1 MIRLNMKKIL
11 FLLFLFPS
19 LFANQIVIDTGHANV
34 SLVKNSY
41 DLKADG
47 SYIGIKF
54 ELDKNW
60 HTYWKNP
67 GDSGGGLEVVWE
79 LPNRFKL
86 DQISWPKPEL
96 IPYPPLMTYGYN
108 NEVIFPFKVI
118 QNELNTN
125 EEIRVSVDFLIC
137 ADVCIPEKAYINTS
151 IADIPLDNKL
161 DFFIEQVPNITLP
174 TEAYLSNNT
183 LELKFSKTD
192 KSIDQVYFY
201 SDIENVVEHAAVQK
215 LTEEEYSYSLKIQL
229 FDSSKLSEISG
240 VVVIDGKPF
249 KVKSSLVNTPEIEL
263 FDELNLLQA
272 VLFAFIGGLILNLMP
287 CVFPVISL
295 KVLSFVALGGKSLS
309 KVRLHSLSFAFGV
322 VLTFLTI
329 ALAIILLKQS
339 GSVLGWGFQLQ
350 SPVVVSILALIM
362 FLIGLVLLMDIN
374 IGSSLTRLGT
384 SPNVNPNYMNS
395 FSTGVLAVIVASP
408 CTAPFMGAAIGYAIL
423 QPAIITLPV
432 FLSLALGFAFP
443 YLLLTANPGLISSIP
458 KPGKWMETLKEFFA
472 FPMFA
477 TSLWLVWVFSIQ
489 VNSDQLITLLICFF
503 TVSIFMWVYKTFRN
517 QIIIFGSSLLT
528 ILFLFT
534 QINNFSTSQETSSRL
549 NDSIDSWYFGI
560 EEEFQGSQQAYF
572 INYTAAWCI
581 TCQANDKVAL
591 SRMKVKEFMAAND
604 IKYVVADWTNKDKSI
619 LDALNKYG
627 RSGVP
632 LYVYWKP
639 GMEKP
644 SILPAILSEKIVL
657 DALKN

>member
-1 MIRLNMKKIL
+1 MKKIL
-11 FLLFLFPS
+11 FLIFLFPS

-41 DLKADG
+41 DLKAEG

-67 GDSGGGLEVVWE
+67 GDSGGPLEIVWE
-79 LPNRFKL
+79 LPNQFKL
-86 DQISWPKPEL
+86 DKINWPKPEL

-108 NEVIFPFKVI
+108 NDVIFPFKVS
-118 QNELNTN
+118 QYELNTN
-125 EEIRVSVDFLIC
+125 EEIGVSVDFLIC
-137 ADVCIPEKAYINTS
+137 ADVCIPEKAYIKTS

-161 DFFIEQVPNITLP
+161 DFFIKQVPNVTLP
-174 TEAYLSNNT
+174 TEAYISGNT
-183 LELKFSKTD
+183 LKLKFSKTD

-201 SDIENVVEHAAVQK
+201 SDVENVVEHSAVQK
-215 LTEEEYSYSLKIQL
+215 LTEEEHNYSLKIQL

-240 VVVIDGKPF
+240 VIVIDGKPF
-249 KVKSSLVNTPEIEL
+249 EVKSTVMNTPEIEL
-263 FDELNLLQA
+263 FDELTLLQA
-272 VLFAFIGGLILNLMP
+272 VIFAFIGGLILNLMP

-295 KVLSFVALGGKSLS
+295 KVLSFVSMGGESLS
-309 KVRLHSLSFAFGV
+309 RIRLHSLSFAVGV
-322 VLTFLTI
+322 VVTFLTI
-329 ALAIILLKQS
+329 AFAIILLKQS
-339 GSVLGWGFQLQ
+339 GSILGWGFQLQ
-350 SPVVVSILALIM
+350 SPVMVSILALIM
-362 FLIGLVLLMDIN
+362 FIIGLVLLMDIN
-374 IGSSLTRLGT
+374 IGTSLTRLG
-384 SPNVNPNYMNS
+384 SKADMNPNYMNS

-443 YLLLTANPGLISSIP
+443 YLLLTAKPGLISSIP

-477 TSLWLVWVFSIQ
+477 TSLWLLWVFSIQ
-489 VNSDQLITLLICFF
+489 VDSDQLISLLICFF
-503 TVSIFMWVYKTFRN
+503 AVSIFMWIYKSFTN
-517 QIIIFGSSLLT
+517 QFIFFGSFLLT

-534 QINNFSTSQETSSRL
+534 QINNFSSSQEISSRL
-549 NDSIDSWYFGI
+549 NDSLDSWYFGI
-560 EEEFQGSQQAYF
+560 EEEYQELQQAYF

-604 IKYVVADWTNKDKSI
+604 IKYVVADWTNKDKNI
-619 LDALNKYG
+619 LDALNIYG

-644 SILPAILSEKIVL
+644 QILPAILTEKIVL
-657 DALKN
+657 DALKK

>member
-1 MIRLNMKKIL
+1 MKKIL
-11 FLLFLFPS
+11 FLIFLFPS

-41 DLKADG
+41 DLKAEG

-67 GDSGGGLEVVWE
+67 GDSGGPLEIVWE
-79 LPNRFKL
+79 LPNQFKL
-86 DQISWPKPEL
+86 DKINWPKPEL

-108 NEVIFPFKVI
+108 NEVIFPFKVS
-118 QNELNTN
+118 QYELNTN
-125 EEIRVSVDFLIC
+125 EEIGVSVDFLIC
-137 ADVCIPEKAYINTS
+137 ADVCIPEKAYIKTS

-161 DFFIEQVPNITLP
+161 DFFIEQVPNVTLP
-174 TEAYLSNNT
+174 TEAYISGNT
-183 LELKFSKTD
+183 LKLKFSKTD

-201 SDIENVVEHAAVQK
+201 SDVENVVEHSAVQK
-215 LTEEEYSYSLKIQL
+215 LTEEEHNYSLKIQL

-240 VVVIDGKPF
+240 VIVIDGKPF
-249 KVKSSLVNTPEIEL
+249 EVKSTVMNTPEIEL
-263 FDELNLLQA
+263 FDELTLLQA
-272 VLFAFIGGLILNLMP
+272 VIFAFIGGLILNLMP

-295 KVLSFVALGGKSLS
+295 KVLSFVSMGGESLS
-309 KVRLHSLSFAFGV
+309 RIRLHSLSFAVGV
-322 VLTFLTI
+322 VVTFLTI
-329 ALAIILLKQS
+329 AFAIILLKQS
-339 GSVLGWGFQLQ
+339 GSILGWGFQLQ
-350 SPVVVSILALIM
+350 SPVMVSILALIM
-362 FLIGLVLLMDIN
+362 FIIGLVLLMDIN
-374 IGSSLTRLGT
+374 IGTSLTRLG
-384 SPNVNPNYMNS
+384 SKADMNPNYMNS

-443 YLLLTANPGLISSIP
+443 YLLLTAKPGLISSIP

-477 TSLWLVWVFSIQ
+477 TSLWLLWVFSIQ
-489 VNSDQLITLLICFF
+489 VDSDQLISLLICFF
-503 TVSIFMWVYKTFRN
+503 AVSIFMWIYKSFTN
-517 QIIIFGSSLLT
+517 QFIFFGSFLLT

-534 QINNFSTSQETSSRL
+534 QINNFSSSQEISSRL
-549 NDSIDSWYFGI
+549 NDSLDSWYFGI
-560 EEEFQGSQQAYF
+560 EEEYQELQQAYF

-591 SRMKVKEFMAAND
+591 SKMKVKEFMAAND
-604 IKYVVADWTNKDKSI
+604 IKYVVADWTNKDKNI
-619 LDALNKYG
+619 LDALNVYG

-632 LYVYWKP
+632 LSPHCYHGPWQNRRGRHTTEVDT
-639 GMEKP
+639 
-644 SILPAILSEKIVL
+644 ATC
-657 DALKN
+657 A

>member
-1 MIRLNMKKIL
+1 MKKIL
-11 FLLFLFPS
+11 FLIFLFPS

-41 DLKADG
+41 DLKAEG

-67 GDSGGGLEVVWE
+67 GDSGGPLNIVWE
-79 LPNRFKL
+79 LPNQFKL
-86 DQISWPKPEL
+86 DRINWPKPEL

-108 NEVIFPFKVI
+108 NDVIFPFKVS
-118 QNELNTN
+118 QYELNTN
-125 EEIRVSVDFLIC
+125 EEIGVSVDFLIC
-137 ADVCIPEKAYINTS
+137 ADVCIPEKAYIKTS

-161 DFFIEQVPNITLP
+161 DFFIEQVPNVTLP
-174 TEAYLSNNT
+174 TEAYISGNT
-183 LELKFSKTD
+183 LKLKFSKTD

-201 SDIENVVEHAAVQK
+201 SDVENVVEHSAVQK
-215 LTEEEYSYSLKIQL
+215 LTEEEHNYSLKIQL

-240 VVVIDGKPF
+240 VIVIDGKPF
-249 KVKSSLVNTPEIEL
+249 EVKSTVMNTPEIEL
-263 FDELNLLQA
+263 FDELTLLQA
-272 VLFAFIGGLILNLMP
+272 VIFAFIGGLILNLMP

-295 KVLSFVALGGKSLS
+295 KVLSFVSMGGESLS
-309 KVRLHSLSFAFGV
+309 RIRLHSLSFAVGV
-322 VLTFLTI
+322 VVTFLTI
-329 ALAIILLKQS
+329 AFAIILLKQS
-339 GSVLGWGFQLQ
+339 GSILGWGFQLQ
-350 SPVVVSILALIM
+350 SPVMVSILALIM
-362 FLIGLVLLMDIN
+362 FIIGLVLLMDIN
-374 IGSSLTRLGT
+374 IGTSLTRLG
-384 SPNVNPNYMNS
+384 SKADMNPNYMNS

-408 CTAPFMGAAIGYAIL
+408 CTAPFMGAAIGYAII

-443 YLLLTANPGLISSIP
+443 YLLLTAKPGLISSIP

-477 TSLWLVWVFSIQ
+477 TSLWLLWVFSIQ
-489 VNSDQLITLLICFF
+489 VDSDQLISLLICFF
-503 TVSIFMWVYKTFRN
+503 AVSIFMWIYKSFTN
-517 QIIIFGSSLLT
+517 QFIFFGSFLLT

-534 QINNFSTSQETSSRL
+534 QINNFSSSQEISHRL
-549 NDSIDSWYFGI
+549 NDSLDSWYFGI
-560 EEEFQGSQQAYF
+560 EEEYQELQQAYF

-604 IKYVVADWTNKDKSI
+604 IKYVVADWTNKDKNI
-619 LDALNKYG
+619 LDALNVYG

-644 SILPAILSEKIVL
+644 QILPAILTEKIVL
-657 DALKN
+657 DALKK

>member
-1 MIRLNMKKIL
+1 MKKIL
-11 FLLFLFPS
+11 FLIFLFPS

-41 DLKADG
+41 DLKAEG

-67 GDSGGGLEVVWE
+67 GDSGGPLNIVWE
-79 LPNRFKL
+79 LPNQFKL
-86 DQISWPKPEL
+86 DKINWPKPEL

-108 NEVIFPFKVI
+108 NEVIFPFKVS
-118 QNELNTN
+118 QYELNTN
-125 EEIRVSVDFLIC
+125 EEIGVSVDFLIC
-137 ADVCIPEKAYINTS
+137 ADVCIPEKAYIKTS

-161 DFFIEQVPNITLP
+161 DFFIEQVPNVTLP
-174 TEAYLSNNT
+174 TEAYISGNT
-183 LELKFSKTD
+183 LKLKFSKTD

-201 SDIENVVEHAAVQK
+201 SDVENVVEHSAVQK
-215 LTEEEYSYSLKIQL
+215 LTEEEHNYSLKIQL

-240 VVVIDGKPF
+240 VIVIDGKPF
-249 KVKSSLVNTPEIEL
+249 EVKSTVMNTPEIEL
-263 FDELNLLQA
+263 FDELTLLQA
-272 VLFAFIGGLILNLMP
+272 VIFAFIGGLILNLMP

-295 KVLSFVALGGKSLS
+295 KVLSFVSMGGESLS
-309 KVRLHSLSFAFGV
+309 RIRLHSLSFAVGV
-322 VLTFLTI
+322 VVTFLTI
-329 ALAIILLKQS
+329 AFAIILLKQS

-350 SPVVVSILALIM
+350 SPVMVSILALIM
-362 FLIGLVLLMDIN
+362 FIIGLVLLMDIN
-374 IGSSLTRLGT
+374 IGTSLTRLG
-384 SPNVNPNYMNS
+384 SKADMNPNYMNS

-443 YLLLTANPGLISSIP
+443 YLLLTAKPGLISSIP

-477 TSLWLVWVFSIQ
+477 TSLWLLWVFSIQ
-489 VNSDQLITLLICFF
+489 VDSDQLISLLICFF
-503 TVSIFMWVYKTFRN
+503 AVSIFMWIYKSFTN
-517 QIIIFGSSLLT
+517 QFIFFGSFLLT

-534 QINNFSTSQETSSRL
+534 QINNFSSSQEISSRL
-549 NDSIDSWYFGI
+549 NDSLDSWYFGI
-560 EEEFQGSQQAYF
+560 EEEYQELQQAYF

-591 SRMKVKEFMAAND
+591 SKMKVKEFMAAND
-604 IKYVVADWTNKDKSI
+604 IKYVVADWTNKDKNI
-619 LDALNKYG
+619 LDALNLYG

-632 LYVYWKP
+632 LYIYWKP

-644 SILPAILSEKIVL
+644 QILPAILTEKIVL
-657 DALKN
+657 DALKK

>member
-1 MIRLNMKKIL
+1 MKKIL
-11 FLLFLFPS
+11 FLIFLFPS

-41 DLKADG
+41 DLKAEG

-67 GDSGGGLEVVWE
+67 GDSGGPLEIVWE
-79 LPNRFKL
+79 LPNQFKL
-86 DQISWPKPEL
+86 DKINWPKPEL

-108 NEVIFPFKVI
+108 NEVIFPFKVS
-118 QNELNTN
+118 QYELNTN
-125 EEIRVSVDFLIC
+125 EEIGVSVDFLIC
-137 ADVCIPEKAYINTS
+137 ADVCIPEKAYIKTS

-161 DFFIEQVPNITLP
+161 DFFIEQVPNVTLP
-174 TEAYLSNNT
+174 TEAYISGNT
-183 LELKFSKTD
+183 LKLKFSKTD

-201 SDIENVVEHAAVQK
+201 SDVENVVEHSAVQK
-215 LTEEEYSYSLKIQL
+215 LTEEEHNYSLKIQL

-240 VVVIDGKPF
+240 VIVIDGKPF
-249 KVKSSLVNTPEIEL
+249 EVKSTVMNTPEIEL
-263 FDELNLLQA
+263 FDELTLLQA
-272 VLFAFIGGLILNLMP
+272 VIFAFIGGLILNLMP

-295 KVLSFVALGGKSLS
+295 KVLSFVSMGGESLS
-309 KVRLHSLSFAFGV
+309 RIRLHSLSFAVGV
-322 VLTFLTI
+322 VVTFLTI
-329 ALAIILLKQS
+329 AFAIILLKQS
-339 GSVLGWGFQLQ
+339 GSILGWGFQLQ
-350 SPVVVSILALIM
+350 SPVMVSILALIM
-362 FLIGLVLLMDIN
+362 FIIGLVLLMDIN
-374 IGSSLTRLGT
+374 IGASLTRLG
-384 SPNVNPNYMNS
+384 SKADMNPNYMNS

-443 YLLLTANPGLISSIP
+443 YLLLTAKPGLISSIP

-477 TSLWLVWVFSIQ
+477 TSLWLLWVFSIQ
-489 VNSDQLITLLICFF
+489 VDSDQLISLLICFF
-503 TVSIFMWVYKTFRN
+503 AVSIFMWICKSFTN
-517 QIIIFGSSLLT
+517 QFIFFGSFLLT

-534 QINNFSTSQETSSRL
+534 QINNFSSSQETSSRL
-549 NDSIDSWYFGI
+549 NDSLDSWYFGI
-560 EEEFQGSQQAYF
+560 EEEYQGLQQAYF

-604 IKYVVADWTNKDKSI
+604 IKYVVADWTNKDKNI
-619 LDALNKYG
+619 LDALNIYG

-644 SILPAILSEKIVL
+644 QILPAILTEKIVL
-657 DALKN
+657 DALKK

>member
-1 MIRLNMKKIL
+1 MKKIL

-41 DLKADG
+41 DLKAEG

-639 GMEKP
+639 GMKKP

>member
-1 MIRLNMKKIL
+1 MKKIL
-11 FLLFLFPS
+11 FLIFLFPS

-41 DLKADG
+41 DLKAEG

-67 GDSGGGLEVVWE
+67 GDSGGPLEIVWE
-79 LPNRFKL
+79 LPNQFKL
-86 DQISWPKPEL
+86 DKINWPKPEL

-108 NEVIFPFKVI
+108 NEVIFPFKVS
-118 QNELNTN
+118 QYELNTN
-125 EEIRVSVDFLIC
+125 EEIGVSVDFLIC
-137 ADVCIPEKAYINTS
+137 ADVCIPEKAYIKTS

-161 DFFIEQVPNITLP
+161 DFFIEQVPNVTLP
-174 TEAYLSNNT
+174 TEAYISGNT
-183 LELKFSKTD
+183 LKLKFSKTD

-201 SDIENVVEHAAVQK
+201 SDVENVVEHSAVQK
-215 LTEEEYSYSLKIQL
+215 LTEEEHNYSLKIQL

-240 VVVIDGKPF
+240 VIVIDGKPF
-249 KVKSSLVNTPEIEL
+249 EVKSTVMNTPEIEL
-263 FDELNLLQA
+263 FDELTLLQA
-272 VLFAFIGGLILNLMP
+272 VIFAFIGGLILNLMP

-295 KVLSFVALGGKSLS
+295 KVLSFVSMGGESLS
-309 KVRLHSLSFAFGV
+309 RIRLHSLSFAVGV
-322 VLTFLTI
+322 VVTFLTI
-329 ALAIILLKQS
+329 AFAIILLKQS
-339 GSVLGWGFQLQ
+339 GSILGWGFQLQ
-350 SPVVVSILALIM
+350 SPVMVSILALIM
-362 FLIGLVLLMDIN
+362 FIIGLVLLMDIN
-374 IGSSLTRLGT
+374 IGTSLTRLG
-384 SPNVNPNYMNS
+384 SKADMNPNYMNS

-443 YLLLTANPGLISSIP
+443 YLLLTAKPGLISSIP

-477 TSLWLVWVFSIQ
+477 TSLWLLWVFSIQ
-489 VNSDQLITLLICFF
+489 VDSDQLISLLICFF
-503 TVSIFMWVYKTFRN
+503 AVSIFMWIYKSFTN
-517 QIIIFGSSLLT
+517 QFIFFGSFLLT

-534 QINNFSTSQETSSRL
+534 QINNFSSSQEISSRL
-549 NDSIDSWYFGI
+549 NDSLDSWYFGI
-560 EEEFQGSQQAYF
+560 EEEYQELQQAYF

-591 SRMKVKEFMAAND
+591 SKMKVKEFMAAND
-604 IKYVVADWTNKDKSI
+604 IKYVVADWTNKDKNI
-619 LDALNKYG
+619 LDALNVYG

-632 LYVYWKP
+632 LYIYWKP

-644 SILPAILSEKIVL
+644 QILPAILTEKIVL
-657 DALKN
+657 DALKK

>member
-1 MIRLNMKKIL
+1 MKKIL
-11 FLLFLFPS
+11 FLIFLFPS

-41 DLKADG
+41 DLKAEG

-67 GDSGGGLEVVWE
+67 GDSGGPLEIVWE
-79 LPNRFKL
+79 LPNQFKL
-86 DQISWPKPEL
+86 DKINWPKPEL

-108 NEVIFPFKVI
+108 NEVIFPFKVS
-118 QNELNTN
+118 QYELNTN
-125 EEIRVSVDFLIC
+125 EEIGVSVDFLIC
-137 ADVCIPEKAYINTS
+137 ADVCIPEKAYIKTS

-161 DFFIEQVPNITLP
+161 DFFIEQVPNVTLP
-174 TEAYLSNNT
+174 TEAYISGNT
-183 LELKFSKTD
+183 LKLKFSKTD

-201 SDIENVVEHAAVQK
+201 SDVENVVEHSAVQK
-215 LTEEEYSYSLKIQL
+215 LTEEEHNYSLEIQL
-229 FDSSKLSEISG
+229 FDSSKLSGISG
-240 VVVIDGKPF
+240 VIVIDGKPF
-249 KVKSSLVNTPEIEL
+249 EVKSTVMNTPEIGL
-263 FDELNLLQA
+263 FDELTLLQA
-272 VLFAFIGGLILNLMP
+272 VIFAFIGGLILNLMP

-295 KVLSFVALGGKSLS
+295 KVLSFVSMGGESLS
-309 KVRLHSLSFAFGV
+309 RIRLHSLSFAVGV
-322 VLTFLTI
+322 VVTFLTI
-329 ALAIILLKQS
+329 AFAIILLKQS
-339 GSVLGWGFQLQ
+339 GSILGWGFQLQ
-350 SPVVVSILALIM
+350 SPVMVSILALIM
-362 FLIGLVLLMDIN
+362 FIIGLVLLMDIN
-374 IGSSLTRLGT
+374 IGTSLTRLG
-384 SPNVNPNYMNS
+384 SKADMNPNYMNS

-443 YLLLTANPGLISSIP
+443 YLLLTAKPGLISSIP

-477 TSLWLVWVFSIQ
+477 TSLWLLWVFSIQ
-489 VNSDQLITLLICFF
+489 VDSDQLISLLICFF
-503 TVSIFMWVYKTFRN
+503 AVSIFMWIYKSFTN
-517 QIIIFGSSLLT
+517 QFIFFGSFLLT

-534 QINNFSTSQETSSRL
+534 QINNFSSSQEISSRL
-549 NDSIDSWYFGI
+549 NDSLDSWYFGI
-560 EEEFQGSQQAYF
+560 EEEYQELQQAYF

-604 IKYVVADWTNKDKSI
+604 IKYVVADWTNKDKNI
-619 LDALNKYG
+619 LDALNVYG

-644 SILPAILSEKIVL
+644 QILPAILTEKIVL
-657 DALKN
+657 DALKK

>member
-1 MIRLNMKKIL
+1 MKKIL
-11 FLLFLFPS
+11 FLIFLFPS

-41 DLKADG
+41 DLKAEG

-67 GDSGGGLEVVWE
+67 GDSGGPLEIVWE
-79 LPNRFKL
+79 LPNQFKL
-86 DQISWPKPEL
+86 DKINWPKPEL

-108 NEVIFPFKVI
+108 NDVIFPFKVS
-118 QNELNTN
+118 QYELNTN
-125 EEIRVSVDFLIC
+125 EEIGVSVDFLIC
-137 ADVCIPEKAYINTS
+137 ADVCIPEKAYIKTS

-161 DFFIEQVPNITLP
+161 DFFIEQVPNVTLP
-174 TEAYLSNNT
+174 TEAYISGNT
-183 LELKFSKTD
+183 LKLKFSKTD

-201 SDIENVVEHAAVQK
+201 SDVENVVEHSAVQK
-215 LTEEEYSYSLKIQL
+215 LTEEEHNYSLKIQL

-240 VVVIDGKPF
+240 VIVIDGKPF
-249 KVKSSLVNTPEIEL
+249 EVKSTVMNTPEIEL
-263 FDELNLLQA
+263 FDELTLLQA
-272 VLFAFIGGLILNLMP
+272 VIFAFIGGLILNLMP

-295 KVLSFVALGGKSLS
+295 KVLSFVSMGGESLS
-309 KVRLHSLSFAFGV
+309 RIRLHSLSFAVGV
-322 VLTFLTI
+322 VVTFLTI
-329 ALAIILLKQS
+329 AFAIILLKQS

-350 SPVVVSILALIM
+350 SPVMVSILALIM
-362 FLIGLVLLMDIN
+362 FIIGLVLLMDIN
-374 IGSSLTRLGT
+374 IGTSLTRLG
-384 SPNVNPNYMNS
+384 SKADMNPNYMNS

-443 YLLLTANPGLISSIP
+443 YLLLTAKPGLISSIP

-477 TSLWLVWVFSIQ
+477 TSLWLLWVFSIQ
-489 VNSDQLITLLICFF
+489 VDSDQLISLLICFF
-503 TVSIFMWVYKTFRN
+503 AVSIFMWIYKSFTN
-517 QIIIFGSSLLT
+517 QFIFFGSFLLT

-534 QINNFSTSQETSSRL
+534 QINNFSSSQEISSRL
-549 NDSIDSWYFGI
+549 NDSLDSWYFGI
-560 EEEFQGSQQAYF
+560 EEEYQELQQAYF

-591 SRMKVKEFMAAND
+591 SKMKVKEFMAAND
-604 IKYVVADWTNKDKSI
+604 IKYVVADWTNKDKNI
-619 LDALNKYG
+619 LDALNVYG

-644 SILPAILSEKIVL
+644 QILPAILTEKIVL
-657 DALKN
+657 DALKK

>member
-1 MIRLNMKKIL
+1 MKKIL

>member
-1 MIRLNMKKIL
+1 MKKIL
-11 FLLFLFPS
+11 FLIFLFPS

-41 DLKADG
+41 DLKAEG

-67 GDSGGGLEVVWE
+67 GDSGGPLEIVWE
-79 LPNRFKL
+79 LPNQFKL
-86 DQISWPKPEL
+86 DKINWPKPEL

-108 NEVIFPFKVI
+108 NEVIFPFKVS
-118 QNELNTN
+118 QYELNTN
-125 EEIRVSVDFLIC
+125 EEIGVSVDFLIC
-137 ADVCIPEKAYINTS
+137 ADVCIPEKAYIKTS

-161 DFFIEQVPNITLP
+161 DFFIEQVPNVTLP
-174 TEAYLSNNT
+174 TEAYISGNT
-183 LELKFSKTD
+183 LKLKFSKTD

-201 SDIENVVEHAAVQK
+201 SDVENVVEHSAVQK
-215 LTEEEYSYSLKIQL
+215 LTEEEHNYSLKIQL

-240 VVVIDGKPF
+240 VIVIDGKPF
-249 KVKSSLVNTPEIEL
+249 EVKSTVMNTPEIEL
-263 FDELNLLQA
+263 FDELTLLQA
-272 VLFAFIGGLILNLMP
+272 VIFAFIGGLILNLMP

-295 KVLSFVALGGKSLS
+295 KVLSFVSMGGESLS
-309 KVRLHSLSFAFGV
+309 RIRLHSLSFAVGV
-322 VLTFLTI
+322 VVTFLTI
-329 ALAIILLKQS
+329 AFAIILLKQS
-339 GSVLGWGFQLQ
+339 GSILGWGFQLQ
-350 SPVVVSILALIM
+350 SPVMVSILALIM
-362 FLIGLVLLMDIN
+362 FIIGLVLLMDIN
-374 IGSSLTRLGT
+374 IGTSLTRLG
-384 SPNVNPNYMNS
+384 SKADMNPNYMNS

-443 YLLLTANPGLISSIP
+443 YLLLTAKPGLISSIP

-477 TSLWLVWVFSIQ
+477 TSLWLLWVFSIQ
-489 VNSDQLITLLICFF
+489 VDSDQLISLLICFF
-503 TVSIFMWVYKTFRN
+503 AVSIFMWIYKSFTN
-517 QIIIFGSSLLT
+517 QFIFFGSFLLT

-534 QINNFSTSQETSSRL
+534 QINNFSSSQEISSRL
-549 NDSIDSWYFGI
+549 NDSLDSWYFGI
-560 EEEFQGSQQAYF
+560 EEEYQELQQAYF

-591 SRMKVKEFMAAND
+591 SKMKVKEFMAAND
-604 IKYVVADWTNKDKSI
+604 IKYVVADWTNKDKNI
-619 LDALNKYG
+619 LDALNVYG

-632 LYVYWKP
+632 LYIYWKP

-644 SILPAILSEKIVL
+644 QILPAILTEKIVL
-657 DALKN
+657 DTLKK

>member
-1 MIRLNMKKIL
+1 MKKIL
-11 FLLFLFPS
+11 FLIFLFPS

-41 DLKADG
+41 DLKAEG

-67 GDSGGGLEVVWE
+67 GDSGGPLEIVWE
-79 LPNRFKL
+79 LPNQFKL
-86 DQISWPKPEL
+86 DKINWPKPEL

-108 NEVIFPFKVI
+108 NEVIFPFKVS
-118 QNELNTN
+118 QYELNTN
-125 EEIRVSVDFLIC
+125 EEIGVSVDFLIC
-137 ADVCIPEKAYINTS
+137 ADVCIPEKAYIKTS
-151 IADIPLDNKL
+151 ISDIPLDNKL
-161 DFFIEQVPNITLP
+161 DFFIEQVPNVTLP
-174 TEAYLSNNT
+174 TEAYISGNT
-183 LELKFSKTD
+183 LKLKFSKTD

-201 SDIENVVEHAAVQK
+201 SDVENVVEHSAVQK
-215 LTEEEYSYSLKIQL
+215 LTEEEHNYSLKIQL
-229 FDSSKLSEISG
+229 FDNSKLSEISG
-240 VVVIDGKPF
+240 IIVIDGKPF
-249 KVKSSLVNTPEIEL
+249 EVKSTVVNAPEIEL
-263 FDELNLLQA
+263 FDELTLLQA
-272 VLFAFIGGLILNLMP
+272 VIFAFIGGLILNLMP

-295 KVLSFVALGGKSLS
+295 KVLSFVSMGGESLS
-309 KVRLHSLSFAFGV
+309 RIRLHSLSFAVGV
-322 VLTFLTI
+322 VVTFLTI

-339 GSVLGWGFQLQ
+339 GSILGWGFQLQ
-350 SPVVVSILALIM
+350 SPVMVSILALIM
-362 FLIGLVLLMDIN
+362 FIIGLVLLMDIN
-374 IGSSLTRLGT
+374 IGTSLTRLG
-384 SPNVNPNYMNS
+384 SKADMNPNYMNS

-443 YLLLTANPGLISSIP
+443 YLLLTAKPGLISSIP

-477 TSLWLVWVFSIQ
+477 TSLWLLWVFSIQ
-489 VNSDQLITLLICFF
+489 VDSDQLISLLICFF
-503 TVSIFMWVYKTFRN
+503 AVSIFMWIYKSFTN
-517 QIIIFGSSLLT
+517 QFIFFGSFLLT

-534 QINNFSTSQETSSRL
+534 QINNFSSSQETSSRL
-549 NDSIDSWYFGI
+549 NDSLESWYFGI
-560 EEEFQGSQQAYF
+560 EEEYQGLQQAYF

-604 IKYVVADWTNKDKSI
+604 IKYVVADWTNKDKNI
-619 LDALNKYG
+619 LDALNIYG

-644 SILPAILSEKIVL
+644 QILPAILTEKIVL
-657 DALKN
+657 DALKK

>member
-1 MIRLNMKKIL
+1 MKKIL

-67 GDSGGGLEVVWE
+67 GDSGGALEIVWE

-174 TEAYLSNNT
+174 TEAYLSSNT

>member
-1 MIRLNMKKIL
+1 MKKIL
-11 FLLFLFPS
+11 FLIFLFPS

-41 DLKADG
+41 DLKAEG

-67 GDSGGGLEVVWE
+67 GDSGGPLEIVWE
-79 LPNRFKL
+79 LPNQFKL
-86 DQISWPKPEL
+86 DKINWPKPEL

-108 NEVIFPFKVI
+108 NEVIFPFKVS
-118 QNELNTN
+118 QYELNTN
-125 EEIRVSVDFLIC
+125 EEIGVSVDFLIC
-137 ADVCIPEKAYINTS
+137 ADVCIPEKAYIKTS

-161 DFFIEQVPNITLP
+161 DFFIEQVPNVTLP
-174 TEAYLSNNT
+174 TEAYISGNT
-183 LELKFSKTD
+183 LKLKFSKTD

-201 SDIENVVEHAAVQK
+201 SDVENVVEHSAVQK
-215 LTEEEYSYSLKIQL
+215 LTEEEHNYSLKIQL

-240 VVVIDGKPF
+240 VIVIDGKPF
-249 KVKSSLVNTPEIEL
+249 EVKSTVMNTPEIEL
-263 FDELNLLQA
+263 FDELTLLQA
-272 VLFAFIGGLILNLMP
+272 VIFAFIGGLILNLMP

-295 KVLSFVALGGKSLS
+295 KVLSFVSMGGESLS
-309 KVRLHSLSFAFGV
+309 RIRLHSLSFAVGV
-322 VLTFLTI
+322 VVTFLTI
-329 ALAIILLKQS
+329 AFAIILLKQS
-339 GSVLGWGFQLQ
+339 GSILGWGFQLQ
-350 SPVVVSILALIM
+350 SPVMVSILALIM
-362 FLIGLVLLMDIN
+362 FIIGLVLLMDIN
-374 IGSSLTRLGT
+374 IGASLTRLG
-384 SPNVNPNYMNS
+384 SKADMNPNYMNS

-443 YLLLTANPGLISSIP
+443 YLLLTAKPGLISSIP

-477 TSLWLVWVFSIQ
+477 TSLWLLWVFSIQ
-489 VNSDQLITLLICFF
+489 VDSDQLISLLICFF
-503 TVSIFMWVYKTFRN
+503 AVSIFMWIYKSFTN
-517 QIIIFGSSLLT
+517 QFIFFGSLLLT

-534 QINNFSTSQETSSRL
+534 QINNFSSSQETSSRL
-549 NDSIDSWYFGI
+549 NDSLDSWYFGI
-560 EEEFQGSQQAYF
+560 EEEYQGLQQAYF

-604 IKYVVADWTNKDKSI
+604 IKYVVADWTNKDKNI
-619 LDALNKYG
+619 LDALNIYG

-644 SILPAILSEKIVL
+644 QILPAILTEKIVL
-657 DALKN
+657 DALKK

>member
-1 MIRLNMKKIL
+1 MKKIL
-11 FLLFLFPS
+11 FLIFLFPS

-41 DLKADG
+41 DLKAEG

-67 GDSGGGLEVVWE
+67 GDSGGPLEIVWE
-79 LPNRFKL
+79 LPNQFKL
-86 DQISWPKPEL
+86 DKINWPKPEL

-108 NEVIFPFKVI
+108 NEVIFPFKVS
-118 QNELNTN
+118 QYELNTN
-125 EEIRVSVDFLIC
+125 EEIGVSVDFLIC
-137 ADVCIPEKAYINTS
+137 ADVCIPEKAYIKTS

-161 DFFIEQVPNITLP
+161 DFFIEQVPNVTLP
-174 TEAYLSNNT
+174 TEAYISGNT
-183 LELKFSKTD
+183 LKLKFSKTD

-201 SDIENVVEHAAVQK
+201 SDVENVVEHSAVQK
-215 LTEEEYSYSLKIQL
+215 LTEEEHNYSLKIQL

-240 VVVIDGKPF
+240 VIVIDGKPF
-249 KVKSSLVNTPEIEL
+249 EVKSTVMNTPEIEL
-263 FDELNLLQA
+263 FDELTLLQA
-272 VLFAFIGGLILNLMP
+272 VIFAFIGGLILNLMP

-295 KVLSFVALGGKSLS
+295 KVLSFVSMGGESLS
-309 KVRLHSLSFAFGV
+309 RIRLHSLSFAVGV
-322 VLTFLTI
+322 VVTFLTI
-329 ALAIILLKQS
+329 AFAIILLKQS
-339 GSVLGWGFQLQ
+339 GSILGWGFQLQ
-350 SPVVVSILALIM
+350 SPVMVSILALIM
-362 FLIGLVLLMDIN
+362 FIIGLVLLMDIN
-374 IGSSLTRLGT
+374 IGTSLTRLG
-384 SPNVNPNYMNS
+384 SKADMNPNYMNS

-443 YLLLTANPGLISSIP
+443 YLLLTAKPGLISSIP

-477 TSLWLVWVFSIQ
+477 TSLWLLWVFSIQ
-489 VNSDQLITLLICFF
+489 VDSDQLISLLICFF
-503 TVSIFMWVYKTFRN
+503 AVSIFMWIYKSFTN
-517 QIIIFGSSLLT
+517 QFIFFGSFLLT

-534 QINNFSTSQETSSRL
+534 QINNFSSSQEISSRL
-549 NDSIDSWYFGI
+549 NDSLDSWYFGI
-560 EEEFQGSQQAYF
+560 EEEYQELQQAYF

-604 IKYVVADWTNKDKSI
+604 IKYVVADWTNKDKNI
-619 LDALNKYG
+619 LDALNVYG

-644 SILPAILSEKIVL
+644 QILPAILTEKIVL
-657 DALKN
+657 DALKK

>member
-1 MIRLNMKKIL
+1 MKKIL
-11 FLLFLFPS
+11 FLIFLFPS

-41 DLKADG
+41 DLKAEG

-67 GDSGGGLEVVWE
+67 GDSGGPLEIVWE
-79 LPNRFKL
+79 LPNQFKL
-86 DQISWPKPEL
+86 DRINWPKPEL

-108 NEVIFPFKVI
+108 NDVIFPFKVS
-118 QNELNTN
+118 QYELNTN
-125 EEIRVSVDFLIC
+125 EEIGVSVDFLIC
-137 ADVCIPEKAYINTS
+137 ADVCIPEKAYIKTS

-161 DFFIEQVPNITLP
+161 DFFIEQVPNVTLP
-174 TEAYLSNNT
+174 TEAYISGNT
-183 LELKFSKTD
+183 LKLKFSKTD

-201 SDIENVVEHAAVQK
+201 SDVENVVEHSAVQK
-215 LTEEEYSYSLKIQL
+215 LTEEEHNYSLKIQL

-240 VVVIDGKPF
+240 VIVIDGKPF
-249 KVKSSLVNTPEIEL
+249 EVKSTVMNTPEIEL
-263 FDELNLLQA
+263 FDELTLLQA
-272 VLFAFIGGLILNLMP
+272 VIFAFIGGLILNLMP

-295 KVLSFVALGGKSLS
+295 KVLSFVSMGGESLS
-309 KVRLHSLSFAFGV
+309 RIRLHSLSFAVGV
-322 VLTFLTI
+322 VVTFLTI
-329 ALAIILLKQS
+329 AFAIILLKQS
-339 GSVLGWGFQLQ
+339 GSILGWGFQLQ
-350 SPVVVSILALIM
+350 SPVMVSILALIM
-362 FLIGLVLLMDIN
+362 FIIGLVLLMDIN
-374 IGSSLTRLGT
+374 IGTSLTRLG
-384 SPNVNPNYMNS
+384 SKADMNPNYMNS

-443 YLLLTANPGLISSIP
+443 YLLLTAKPGLISSIP

-477 TSLWLVWVFSIQ
+477 TSLWLLWVFSIQ
-489 VNSDQLITLLICFF
+489 VDSDQLISLLICFF
-503 TVSIFMWVYKTFRN
+503 AVSIFMWIYKSFTN
-517 QIIIFGSSLLT
+517 QFIFFGSFLLT

-534 QINNFSTSQETSSRL
+534 QINNFSSSQEISHRL
-549 NDSIDSWYFGI
+549 NDSLDSWYFGI
-560 EEEFQGSQQAYF
+560 EEEYQELQQAYF

-604 IKYVVADWTNKDKSI
+604 IKYVVADWTNKDKNI
-619 LDALNKYG
+619 LDALNVYG

-644 SILPAILSEKIVL
+644 QILPAILTEKIVL
-657 DALKN
+657 DALKK

>member
-1 MIRLNMKKIL
+1 MKKIL
-11 FLLFLFPS
+11 FLIFLFPS

-41 DLKADG
+41 DLKAEG

-67 GDSGGGLEVVWE
+67 GDSGGPLEIVWE
-79 LPNRFKL
+79 LPNQFKL
-86 DQISWPKPEL
+86 DKINWPKPEL

-108 NEVIFPFKVI
+108 NEVIFPFKVS
-118 QNELNTN
+118 QYELNTN
-125 EEIRVSVDFLIC
+125 EEIGVSVDFLIC
-137 ADVCIPEKAYINTS
+137 ADVCIPEKAYIKTS

-161 DFFIEQVPNITLP
+161 DFFIEQVPNVTLP
-174 TEAYLSNNT
+174 TEAYISGNT
-183 LELKFSKTD
+183 LKLKFSKTD

-201 SDIENVVEHAAVQK
+201 SDVENVVEHSAVQK
-215 LTEEEYSYSLKIQL
+215 LTEEEHNYSLKIQL
-229 FDSSKLSEISG
+229 FDNSKLSEISG
-240 VVVIDGKPF
+240 IIVIDGKPF
-249 KVKSSLVNTPEIEL
+249 EVKSTVVNAPEIEL
-263 FDELNLLQA
+263 FDELTLLQA
-272 VLFAFIGGLILNLMP
+272 VIFAFIGGLILNLMP

-295 KVLSFVALGGKSLS
+295 KVLSFVSMGGESLS
-309 KVRLHSLSFAFGV
+309 RIRLHSLSFAVGV
-322 VLTFLTI
+322 VVTFLTI

-339 GSVLGWGFQLQ
+339 GSILGWGFQLQ
-350 SPVVVSILALIM
+350 SPVMVSILALIM
-362 FLIGLVLLMDIN
+362 FIIGLVLLMDIN
-374 IGSSLTRLGT
+374 IGASLTRLG
-384 SPNVNPNYMNS
+384 SKADMNPNYMNS

-423 QPAIITLPV
+423 QPAIVTLPV

-443 YLLLTANPGLISSIP
+443 YLLLTAKPGLISSIP

-477 TSLWLVWVFSIQ
+477 TSLWLLWVFSIQ
-489 VNSDQLITLLICFF
+489 VDSDQLISLLICFF
-503 TVSIFMWVYKTFRN
+503 AVSIFMWIYKSFTN
-517 QIIIFGSSLLT
+517 QFIFFGSFLLT
-528 ILFLFT
+528 ILFLFS
-534 QINNFSTSQETSSRL
+534 QINNFSSSQETSSRL
-549 NDSIDSWYFGI
+549 NDSLDSWYFGI
-560 EEEFQGSQQAYF
+560 EEEYQGLQQAYF

-604 IKYVVADWTNKDKSI
+604 IKYVVADWTNKDKNI
-619 LDALNKYG
+619 LDALNIYG

-632 LYVYWKP
+632 LYVFWKP

-644 SILPAILSEKIVL
+644 QILPAILTEKIVL
-657 DALKN
+657 DALKK

>member
-1 MIRLNMKKIL
+1 MKKIL
-11 FLLFLFPS
+11 FLIFLFPS

-41 DLKADG
+41 DLKAEG

-67 GDSGGGLEVVWE
+67 GDSGGPLEIVWE
-79 LPNRFKL
+79 LPNQFKL
-86 DQISWPKPEL
+86 DKINWPKPEL

-108 NEVIFPFKVI
+108 NEVIFPFKVS
-118 QNELNTN
+118 QYELNTN
-125 EEIRVSVDFLIC
+125 EEIGVSVDFLIC
-137 ADVCIPEKAYINTS
+137 ADVCIPEKAYIKTS

-161 DFFIEQVPNITLP
+161 DFFIEQVPNVTLP
-174 TEAYLSNNT
+174 TEAYISGNT
-183 LELKFSKTD
+183 LKLKFSKTD

-201 SDIENVVEHAAVQK
+201 SDVENVVEHSAVQK
-215 LTEEEYSYSLKIQL
+215 LTEEEHNYSLKIQL

-240 VVVIDGKPF
+240 VIVIDGKPF
-249 KVKSSLVNTPEIEL
+249 EVKSTVMNTPEIEL
-263 FDELNLLQA
+263 FDELTLLQA
-272 VLFAFIGGLILNLMP
+272 VIFAFIGGLILNLMP

-295 KVLSFVALGGKSLS
+295 KVLSFVSMGGESLS
-309 KVRLHSLSFAFGV
+309 RIRLHSLSFAIGV
-322 VLTFLTI
+322 VVTFLTI
-329 ALAIILLKQS
+329 AFAIILLKQS
-339 GSVLGWGFQLQ
+339 GSILGWGFQLQ
-350 SPVVVSILALIM
+350 SPVMVSILALIM
-362 FLIGLVLLMDIN
+362 FIIGLVLLMDIN
-374 IGSSLTRLGT
+374 IGASLTRLG
-384 SPNVNPNYMNS
+384 SKADMNPNYMNS

-443 YLLLTANPGLISSIP
+443 YLLLTAKPGLISSIP

-477 TSLWLVWVFSIQ
+477 TSLWLLWVFSIQ
-489 VNSDQLITLLICFF
+489 VDSDQLISLLICFF
-503 TVSIFMWVYKTFRN
+503 AVSIFMWIYKSFTN
-517 QIIIFGSSLLT
+517 QFIFFGSLLLT

-534 QINNFSTSQETSSRL
+534 QINNFSSSQETSSRL
-549 NDSIDSWYFGI
+549 NDSLDSWYFGI
-560 EEEFQGSQQAYF
+560 EEEYQGLQQAYF

-604 IKYVVADWTNKDKSI
+604 IKYVVADWTNKDKNI
-619 LDALNKYG
+619 LDALNIYG

-644 SILPAILSEKIVL
+644 QILPAILTEKIVL
-657 DALKN
+657 DALKK

>member
-1 MIRLNMKKIL
+1 MKKIL

-67 GDSGGGLEVVWE
+67 GDSGGALEIVWE

-174 TEAYLSNNT
+174 TEAYLSSNT

-192 KSIDQVYFY
+192 KSIDQAYFY

-639 GMEKP
+639 GMKKP

>member
-1 MIRLNMKKIL
+1 MKKIL
-11 FLLFLFPS
+11 FLIFLFPS

-41 DLKADG
+41 DLKAEG

-67 GDSGGGLEVVWE
+67 GDSGGPLEIVWE
-79 LPNRFKL
+79 LPNQFKL
-86 DQISWPKPEL
+86 DKINWPKPEL

-108 NEVIFPFKVI
+108 NDVIFPFKVS
-118 QNELNTN
+118 QYELNTN
-125 EEIRVSVDFLIC
+125 EEIGVSVDFLIC
-137 ADVCIPEKAYINTS
+137 ADVCIPEKAYIKTS

-161 DFFIEQVPNITLP
+161 DFFIEQVPNVTLP
-174 TEAYLSNNT
+174 TEAYISGNT
-183 LELKFSKTD
+183 LKLKFSKTD

-201 SDIENVVEHAAVQK
+201 SDVENVVEHSAVQK
-215 LTEEEYSYSLKIQL
+215 LTEEEHNYSLKIQL

-240 VVVIDGKPF
+240 VIVIDGKPF
-249 KVKSSLVNTPEIEL
+249 EVKSTVMNTPEIEL
-263 FDELNLLQA
+263 FDELTLLQA
-272 VLFAFIGGLILNLMP
+272 VIFAFIGGLILNLMP

-295 KVLSFVALGGKSLS
+295 KVLSFVSMGGESLS
-309 KVRLHSLSFAFGV
+309 RIRLHSLSFAVGV
-322 VLTFLTI
+322 VVTFLTI
-329 ALAIILLKQS
+329 AFAIILLKQS

-350 SPVVVSILALIM
+350 SPVMVSILALIM
-362 FLIGLVLLMDIN
+362 FIIGLVLLMDIN
-374 IGSSLTRLGT
+374 IGTSLTRLG
-384 SPNVNPNYMNS
+384 SKADMNPNYMNS

-443 YLLLTANPGLISSIP
+443 YLLLTAKPGLISSIP

-477 TSLWLVWVFSIQ
+477 TSLWLLWVFSIQ
-489 VNSDQLITLLICFF
+489 VDSDQLISLLICFF
-503 TVSIFMWVYKTFRN
+503 AVSIFMWIYKSFTN
-517 QIIIFGSSLLT
+517 QFIFFGSFLLT

-534 QINNFSTSQETSSRL
+534 QINNFSSSQEISHRL
-549 NDSIDSWYFGI
+549 NDSLDSWYFGI
-560 EEEFQGSQQAYF
+560 EEEYQELQQAYF

-591 SRMKVKEFMAAND
+591 SKMKVKEFMAAND
-604 IKYVVADWTNKDKSI
+604 IKYVVADWTNKDKNI
-619 LDALNKYG
+619 LDALNLYG

-632 LYVYWKP
+632 LYIYWKP

-644 SILPAILSEKIVL
+644 QILPAILTEKIVL
-657 DALKN
+657 DALKK

>member
-1 MIRLNMKKIL
+1 MKKIL
-11 FLLFLFPS
+11 FLIFLFPS

-41 DLKADG
+41 DLKAEG

-67 GDSGGGLEVVWE
+67 GDSGGPLEIVWK
-79 LPNRFKL
+79 LPSQFKL
-86 DQISWPKPEL
+86 DKINWPKPEL

-108 NEVIFPFKVI
+108 NEVIFPFKVS
-118 QNELNTN
+118 QYELNTN
-125 EEIRVSVDFLIC
+125 EEIGVSVDFLIC
-137 ADVCIPEKAYINTS
+137 ADVCIPEKAYIKTS

-161 DFFIEQVPNITLP
+161 DFFIEQVPNVTLP
-174 TEAYLSNNT
+174 TEAYISGNT
-183 LELKFSKTD
+183 LKLKFSKTD

-201 SDIENVVEHAAVQK
+201 SDVENVVEHSAVQK
-215 LTEEEYSYSLKIQL
+215 LTEEEHNYSLKIQL

-240 VVVIDGKPF
+240 VIVIDGKPF
-249 KVKSSLVNTPEIEL
+249 EVKSTVMNTPEIEL
-263 FDELNLLQA
+263 FDELTLLQA
-272 VLFAFIGGLILNLMP
+272 VIFAFIGGLILNLMP

-295 KVLSFVALGGKSLS
+295 KVLSFVSMGGESLS
-309 KVRLHSLSFAFGV
+309 RIRLHSLSFAVGV
-322 VLTFLTI
+322 VVTFLTI
-329 ALAIILLKQS
+329 AFAIILLKQS
-339 GSVLGWGFQLQ
+339 GSILGWGFQLQ
-350 SPVVVSILALIM
+350 SPVMVSILALIM
-362 FLIGLVLLMDIN
+362 FIIGLVLLMDIN
-374 IGSSLTRLGT
+374 IGASLTRLG
-384 SPNVNPNYMNS
+384 SKADMNPNYMNS

-443 YLLLTANPGLISSIP
+443 YLLLTAKPGLISSIP

-477 TSLWLVWVFSIQ
+477 TSLWLLWVFSIQ
-489 VNSDQLITLLICFF
+489 VDSDQLISLLICFF
-503 TVSIFMWVYKTFRN
+503 AVSIFMWIYKSFTN
-517 QIIIFGSSLLT
+517 QFIFFGSLLLT

-534 QINNFSTSQETSSRL
+534 QINNFSSSQETSSRL
-549 NDSIDSWYFGI
+549 NDSLDSWYFGI
-560 EEEFQGSQQAYF
+560 EEEYQGLQQAYF
-572 INYTAAWCI
+572 INYTAACCI

-591 SRMKVKEFMAAND
+591 SRIKVKEFMAANE
-604 IKYVVADWTNKDKSI
+604 IKYVVADWTNKDRDI
-619 LDALNKYG
+619 LDALNVYG

-644 SILPAILSEKIVL
+644 YILPAILTEKIVL
-657 DALKN
+657 DILKN

>member
-1 MIRLNMKKIL
+1 MKKIL
-11 FLLFLFPS
+11 FLIFLFPS

-41 DLKADG
+41 DLKAEG

-67 GDSGGGLEVVWE
+67 GDSGGPLEIVWE
-79 LPNRFKL
+79 LPNQFKL
-86 DQISWPKPEL
+86 DKINWPKPEL

-108 NEVIFPFKVI
+108 NEVIFPFKVS
-118 QNELNTN
+118 QYELNTN
-125 EEIRVSVDFLIC
+125 EEIGVYVDFLIC
-137 ADVCIPEKAYINTS
+137 ADVCIPEKAYIKTS

-161 DFFIEQVPNITLP
+161 DFFIEQVPNVTLP
-174 TEAYLSNNT
+174 TEAYISGNT
-183 LELKFSKTD
+183 LKLKFSKTD
-192 KSIDQVYFY
+192 KRIDQVYFY
-201 SDIENVVEHAAVQK
+201 SDVENVVEHSAVQK
-215 LTEEEYSYSLKIQL
+215 LTEEEHNYSLKIQL
-229 FDSSKLSEISG
+229 FDNSKLSEISG
-240 VVVIDGKPF
+240 IIVIDGKPF
-249 KVKSSLVNTPEIEL
+249 KVKSTVVNAPEIEL
-263 FDELNLLQA
+263 FDELTLLQA
-272 VLFAFIGGLILNLMP
+272 VIFAFIGGLILNLMP

-295 KVLSFVALGGKSLS
+295 KVLSFVSMGGESLS
-309 KVRLHSLSFAFGV
+309 RIRLHSLSFAVGV
-322 VLTFLTI
+322 VVTFLTI

-339 GSVLGWGFQLQ
+339 GSILGWGFQLQ
-350 SPVVVSILALIM
+350 SPVMVSILALIM
-362 FLIGLVLLMDIN
+362 FIIGLVLLMDIN
-374 IGSSLTRLGT
+374 IGTSLTRLG
-384 SPNVNPNYMNS
+384 SKADMNPNYMNS

-443 YLLLTANPGLISSIP
+443 YLLLTAKPGLISSIP

-477 TSLWLVWVFSIQ
+477 TSLWLLWVFSIQ
-489 VNSDQLITLLICFF
+489 VDSDQLISLLICFF
-503 TVSIFMWVYKTFRN
+503 AVSIFMWIYKSFTN
-517 QIIIFGSSLLT
+517 QFIFFGSFLLT

-534 QINNFSTSQETSSRL
+534 QINNFSSSQETLSRL
-549 NDSIDSWYFGI
+549 NDSLDSWYFGI
-560 EEEFQGSQQAYF
+560 EEEYQGLQQAYF

-604 IKYVVADWTNKDKSI
+604 IKYVVADWTNKDKNI
-619 LDALNKYG
+619 LDALNIYG

-644 SILPAILSEKIVL
+644 QILPAILTEKIVL
-657 DALKN
+657 DALKK

>member
-1 MIRLNMKKIL
+1 MKKIL
-11 FLLFLFPS
+11 FLIFLFPS

-41 DLKADG
+41 DLKAEG

-67 GDSGGGLEVVWE
+67 GDSGGPLEIVWE
-79 LPNRFKL
+79 LPNQFKL
-86 DQISWPKPEL
+86 DKINWPKPEL

-108 NEVIFPFKVI
+108 NEVIFPFKVS
-118 QNELNTN
+118 QYELNTN
-125 EEIRVSVDFLIC
+125 EAIGVTVDFLIC
-137 ADVCIPEKAYINTS
+137 ADVCIPEKAYIKTS

-161 DFFIEQVPNITLP
+161 DFFIEQVPNVTLP
-174 TEAYLSNNT
+174 TEAYISDNT
-183 LELKFSKTD
+183 LKLKFSKTD

-201 SDIENVVEHAAVQK
+201 SDVENVVEHSAVQK
-215 LTEEEYSYSLKIQL
+215 LTEEEHNYSLNIQL
-229 FDSSKLSEISG
+229 FDNSKLSEISG
-240 VVVIDGKPF
+240 IIVIDGKPF
-249 KVKSSLVNTPEIEL
+249 EVKSTVVNAPEIEL
-263 FDELNLLQA
+263 FDELTLLQA
-272 VLFAFIGGLILNLMP
+272 VIFAFIGGLILNLMP

-295 KVLSFVALGGKSLS
+295 KVLSFVSMGGESLS
-309 KVRLHSLSFAFGV
+309 RIRLHSLSFAVGV
-322 VLTFLTI
+322 VVTFLTI

-339 GSVLGWGFQLQ
+339 GSILGWGFQLQ
-350 SPVVVSILALIM
+350 SPVMVSILALIM
-362 FLIGLVLLMDIN
+362 FIIGLVLLMDIN
-374 IGSSLTRLGT
+374 IGASLTRLG
-384 SPNVNPNYMNS
+384 SAADVNPNYMNS

-408 CTAPFMGAAIGYAIL
+408 CTAPFMGAAVGYAII

-443 YLLLTANPGLISSIP
+443 YLLLTAKPGLISSIP

-477 TSLWLVWVFSIQ
+477 TSLWLLWVFSIQ
-489 VNSDQLITLLICFF
+489 VDSDQLISLLICFF
-503 TVSIFMWVYKTFRN
+503 AVSIFMWIYKSFTN
-517 QIIIFGSSLLT
+517 QFIVFGSSLLT

-534 QINNFSTSQETSSRL
+534 QINNFSSSQETTSKL
-549 NDSIDSWYFGI
+549 NDSLDSWYFGI
-560 EEEFQGSQQAYF
+560 EEEYQGLQQAYF

-604 IKYVVADWTNKDKSI
+604 IKYVVADWTNKDKNI
-619 LDALNKYG
+619 LDALNVYG

-644 SILPAILSEKIVL
+644 HILPAILTEKIVL
-657 DALKN
+657 DALKK

>member
-1 MIRLNMKKIL
+1 MKKIL
-11 FLLFLFPS
+11 FLIFLFPS

-41 DLKADG
+41 DLKAEG

-67 GDSGGGLEVVWE
+67 GDSGGPLEIVWE
-79 LPNRFKL
+79 LPNQFKL
-86 DQISWPKPEL
+86 DKINWPKPEL

-108 NEVIFPFKVI
+108 NEVIFPFKVS
-118 QNELNTN
+118 QYELNTN
-125 EEIRVSVDFLIC
+125 EEIGVSVDFLIC
-137 ADVCIPEKAYINTS
+137 ADVCIPEKAYIKTS

-161 DFFIEQVPNITLP
+161 DFFIEQVPNVTLP
-174 TEAYLSNNT
+174 TEAYISGNT
-183 LELKFSKTD
+183 LKLKFSKTD

-201 SDIENVVEHAAVQK
+201 SDVENVVEHSAVQK
-215 LTEEEYSYSLKIQL
+215 LTEEEHNYSLKIQL
-229 FDSSKLSEISG
+229 FDNSKLSEISG
-240 VVVIDGKPF
+240 IIVIDGKPF
-249 KVKSSLVNTPEIEL
+249 EVKSTVVNAPEIEL
-263 FDELNLLQA
+263 FDELTLLQA
-272 VLFAFIGGLILNLMP
+272 VIFAFIGGLILNLMP

-295 KVLSFVALGGKSLS
+295 KVLSFVSMGGESLS
-309 KVRLHSLSFAFGV
+309 RIRLHSLSFAVGV
-322 VLTFLTI
+322 VVTFLTI

-339 GSVLGWGFQLQ
+339 GSILGWGFQLQ
-350 SPVVVSILALIM
+350 SPVMVSILALIM
-362 FLIGLVLLMDIN
+362 FIIGLVLLMDIN
-374 IGSSLTRLGT
+374 IGASLARLGAKADM
-384 SPNVNPNYMNS
+384 NPNYMNS

-423 QPAIITLPV
+423 QPAIVTLPV

-443 YLLLTANPGLISSIP
+443 YLLLTAKPGLISSIP
-458 KPGKWMETLKEFFA
+458 KPGKWMETLKELFA

-477 TSLWLVWVFSIQ
+477 TSLWLLWVFSIQ
-489 VNSDQLITLLICFF
+489 VDSDQLISLLICFF
-503 TVSIFMWVYKTFRN
+503 AVSIFMWIYKSFTN
-517 QIIIFGSSLLT
+517 QFIFFGSFLLT

-534 QINNFSTSQETSSRL
+534 QINNFSSSQETSSRL
-549 NDSIDSWYFGI
+549 NDSLDSWYFGI
-560 EEEFQGSQQAYF
+560 EEEYQGLQQAYF

-604 IKYVVADWTNKDKSI
+604 IKYVVADWTNKDKNI
-619 LDALNKYG
+619 LDALNIYG

-644 SILPAILSEKIVL
+644 QILPAILTEKIVL
-657 DALKN
+657 DTLKK

>member
-1 MIRLNMKKIL
+1 MKKIL
-11 FLLFLFPS
+11 FLIFLFPS

-41 DLKADG
+41 NLKADG

-67 GDSGGGLEVVWE
+67 GDSGGPLEVVWE
-79 LPNRFKL
+79 LPNQLKL

-125 EEIRVSVDFLIC
+125 EEISVSVDFLIC

-151 IADIPLDNKL
+151 IVDIPFDNKL
-161 DFFIEQVPNITLP
+161 DFFIKQVPNTTLP
-174 TEAYLSNNT
+174 TEAYLSGNT

-192 KSIDQVYFY
+192 KSIDRVYFY

-215 LTEEEYSYSLKIQL
+215 LTEEEYNYSLKIQL
-229 FDSSKLSEISG
+229 FDTTKLTEISG
-240 VVVIDGKPF
+240 IIVIDDKPF
-249 KVKSSLVNTPEIEL
+249 NIKSSVVNTPEIEL
-263 FDELNLLQA
+263 FNELTLLQA

-295 KVLSFVALGGKSLS
+295 KVLSFVAMGGESPS
-309 KVRLHSLSFAFGV
+309 KIRLHSLSFAFGV
-322 VLTFLTI
+322 VITFLTI

-374 IGSSLTRLGT
+374 IGSSLTRLGS
-384 SPNVNPNYMNS
+384 SPAVNSNYMNS

-477 TSLWLVWVFSIQ
+477 TSLWLIWVFSIQ
-489 VNSDQLITLLICFF
+489 VDSEQLINLLICFF
-503 TVSIFMWVYKTFRN
+503 AVSIFMWVYKTFKN
-517 QIIIFGSSLLT
+517 QIVIFGSSLLT
-528 ILFLFT
+528 ILFLVT

-591 SRMKVKEFMAAND
+591 SRMKVKDFMVAND

-644 SILPAILSEKIVL
+644 YILPAILSEKIVL
-657 DALKN
+657 DTLKK

>member
-1 MIRLNMKKIL
+1 MKKIL

-174 TEAYLSNNT
+174 TEAYLSSNT

-192 KSIDQVYFY
+192 KSIDQAYFY

>member
-1 MIRLNMKKIL
+1 MKKIL
-11 FLLFLFPS
+11 FLIFLFPS

-41 DLKADG
+41 DLKAEG

-67 GDSGGGLEVVWE
+67 GDSGGPLEIVWE
-79 LPNRFKL
+79 LPNQFKL
-86 DQISWPKPEL
+86 DKINWPKPEL

-108 NEVIFPFKVI
+108 NEVIFPFKVS
-118 QNELNTN
+118 QYELNTN
-125 EEIRVSVDFLIC
+125 EEIGVSVDFLIC
-137 ADVCIPEKAYINTS
+137 ADVCIPEKAYIKTS

-161 DFFIEQVPNITLP
+161 DFFIEQVPNVTLP
-174 TEAYLSNNT
+174 TEAYISGNT
-183 LELKFSKTD
+183 LKLKFSKTD

-201 SDIENVVEHAAVQK
+201 SDVENVVEHSAVQK
-215 LTEEEYSYSLKIQL
+215 LTEEEHNYSLKIQL

-240 VVVIDGKPF
+240 VIVIDGKPF
-249 KVKSSLVNTPEIEL
+249 EVKSTVMNTPEIEL
-263 FDELNLLQA
+263 FDELTLLQA
-272 VLFAFIGGLILNLMP
+272 VIFAFIGGLILNLMP

-295 KVLSFVALGGKSLS
+295 KVLSFVSMGGESLS
-309 KVRLHSLSFAFGV
+309 RIRLHSLSFAVGV
-322 VLTFLTI
+322 VVTFLTI
-329 ALAIILLKQS
+329 AFAIILLKQS

-350 SPVVVSILALIM
+350 SPVMVSILALIM
-362 FLIGLVLLMDIN
+362 FIIGLVLLMDIN
-374 IGSSLTRLGT
+374 IGTSLTRLG
-384 SPNVNPNYMNS
+384 SKADMNPNYMNS

-408 CTAPFMGAAIGYAIL
+408 CTAPFMGAAIGYAII

-443 YLLLTANPGLISSIP
+443 YLLLTAKPGLISSIP

-477 TSLWLVWVFSIQ
+477 TSLWLLWVFSIQ
-489 VNSDQLITLLICFF
+489 VDSDQLISLLICFF
-503 TVSIFMWVYKTFRN
+503 AVSIFMWIYKSFTN
-517 QIIIFGSSLLT
+517 QFIFFGSFLLT

-534 QINNFSTSQETSSRL
+534 QINNFSSSQEISSRL
-549 NDSIDSWYFGI
+549 NDSLDSWYFGI
-560 EEEFQGSQQAYF
+560 EEEYQELQQAYF

-591 SRMKVKEFMAAND
+591 SKMKVKEFMAAND
-604 IKYVVADWTNKDKSI
+604 IKYVVADWTNKDKNI
-619 LDALNKYG
+619 LDALNVYG

-632 LYVYWKP
+632 LYIYWKP

-644 SILPAILSEKIVL
+644 QILPAILTEKIVL
-657 DALKN
+657 DALKK

>member
-1 MIRLNMKKIL
+1 MKKIL
-11 FLLFLFPS
+11 FLIFLFPS

-41 DLKADG
+41 DLKAEG

-67 GDSGGGLEVVWE
+67 GDSGGPLEIVWE
-79 LPNRFKL
+79 LPNQFKL
-86 DQISWPKPEL
+86 DKINWPKPEL

-108 NEVIFPFKVI
+108 NEVIFPFKVS
-118 QNELNTN
+118 QYELNTN
-125 EEIRVSVDFLIC
+125 EEIGVSVDFLIC
-137 ADVCIPEKAYINTS
+137 ADVCIPEKAYIKTS

-161 DFFIEQVPNITLP
+161 DFFIEQVPNVTLP
-174 TEAYLSNNT
+174 TEAYISGNT
-183 LELKFSKTD
+183 LKLKFSKTD

-201 SDIENVVEHAAVQK
+201 SDVENVVEHSAVQK
-215 LTEEEYSYSLKIQL
+215 LTEEEHNYSLKIQL

-240 VVVIDGKPF
+240 VIVIDGKPF
-249 KVKSSLVNTPEIEL
+249 EVKSTVMNTPEIEL
-263 FDELNLLQA
+263 FDELTLLQA
-272 VLFAFIGGLILNLMP
+272 VIFAFIGGLILNLMP

-295 KVLSFVALGGKSLS
+295 KVLSFVSMGGESLS
-309 KVRLHSLSFAFGV
+309 RIRLHSLSFAVGV
-322 VLTFLTI
+322 VATFLTI
-329 ALAIILLKQS
+329 AFAIILLKQS
-339 GSVLGWGFQLQ
+339 GSILGWGFQLQ
-350 SPVVVSILALIM
+350 SPVMVSILALIM
-362 FLIGLVLLMDIN
+362 FIIGLVLLMDIN
-374 IGSSLTRLGT
+374 IGTSLTRLG
-384 SPNVNPNYMNS
+384 SKADMNPNYMNS

-443 YLLLTANPGLISSIP
+443 YLLLTAKPGLISSIP

-477 TSLWLVWVFSIQ
+477 TSLWLLWVFSIQ
-489 VNSDQLITLLICFF
+489 VDSDQLISLLICFF
-503 TVSIFMWVYKTFRN
+503 AVSIFMWIYKSFTN
-517 QIIIFGSSLLT
+517 QFIFFGSFLLT

-534 QINNFSTSQETSSRL
+534 QINNFSSSQEISSRL
-549 NDSIDSWYFGI
+549 NDSLDSWYFGI
-560 EEEFQGSQQAYF
+560 EEEYQGLQQAYF

-604 IKYVVADWTNKDKSI
+604 IKYVVADWTNKDKNI
-619 LDALNKYG
+619 LDALNIYG

-644 SILPAILSEKIVL
+644 QILPAILTEKIVL
-657 DALKN
+657 DALKK

>member
-1 MIRLNMKKIL
+1 MKKIL
-11 FLLFLFPS
+11 FLIFLFPS

-41 DLKADG
+41 DLKAEG

-67 GDSGGGLEVVWE
+67 GDSGGPLEIVWE
-79 LPNRFKL
+79 LPNQFKL
-86 DQISWPKPEL
+86 DKINWPKPEL

-108 NEVIFPFKVI
+108 NEVIFPFKVS
-118 QNELNTN
+118 QYELNTN
-125 EEIRVSVDFLIC
+125 EEIGVSVDFLIC
-137 ADVCIPEKAYINTS
+137 ADVCIPEKAYIKTS

-161 DFFIEQVPNITLP
+161 DFFIEQVPNVTLP
-174 TEAYLSNNT
+174 TEAYISGNT
-183 LELKFSKTD
+183 LKLKFSKTD

-201 SDIENVVEHAAVQK
+201 SDVENVVEHSAVQK
-215 LTEEEYSYSLKIQL
+215 LTEEEHNYSLKIQL

-240 VVVIDGKPF
+240 VIVIDGKPF
-249 KVKSSLVNTPEIEL
+249 EVKSTVMNTPEIEL
-263 FDELNLLQA
+263 FDELTLLQA
-272 VLFAFIGGLILNLMP
+272 VIFAFIGGLILNLMP

-295 KVLSFVALGGKSLS
+295 KVLSFVSMGGESLS
-309 KVRLHSLSFAFGV
+309 RIRLHSLSFAVGV
-322 VLTFLTI
+322 VVTFLTI
-329 ALAIILLKQS
+329 AFAIILLKQS
-339 GSVLGWGFQLQ
+339 GSILGWGFQLQ
-350 SPVVVSILALIM
+350 SPVMVSILALIM
-362 FLIGLVLLMDIN
+362 FIIGLVLLMDIN
-374 IGSSLTRLGT
+374 IGASLTRLG
-384 SPNVNPNYMNS
+384 SKADMNPNYMNS

-443 YLLLTANPGLISSIP
+443 YLLLTAKPGLISSIP

-477 TSLWLVWVFSIQ
+477 TSLWLLWVFSIQ
-489 VNSDQLITLLICFF
+489 VDSDQLISLLICFF
-503 TVSIFMWVYKTFRN
+503 AVSIFMWIYKSFTN
-517 QIIIFGSSLLT
+517 QFIFFGSFLLT

-534 QINNFSTSQETSSRL
+534 QINNFSSSQETSSRL
-549 NDSIDSWYFGI
+549 NDSLDSWYFGI
-560 EEEFQGSQQAYF
+560 EEEYQGLQQAYF

-604 IKYVVADWTNKDKSI
+604 IKYVVADWTNKDKNI
-619 LDALNKYG
+619 LDALNIYG

-644 SILPAILSEKIVL
+644 QILPAILTEKIVL
-657 DALKN
+657 DALKK

>member
-1 MIRLNMKKIL
+1 MKKIL
-11 FLLFLFPS
+11 FLIFLFPS

-41 DLKADG
+41 DLKAEG

-67 GDSGGGLEVVWE
+67 GDSGGPLEIVWE
-79 LPNRFKL
+79 LPNQFKL
-86 DQISWPKPEL
+86 DKINWPKPEL

-108 NEVIFPFKVI
+108 NEVIFPFKVS
-118 QNELNTN
+118 QYELNTN
-125 EEIRVSVDFLIC
+125 EEIGVSVDFLIC
-137 ADVCIPEKAYINTS
+137 ADVCIPEKAYIKTS

-161 DFFIEQVPNITLP
+161 DFFIEQVPNVTLP
-174 TEAYLSNNT
+174 TEAYISGNT
-183 LELKFSKTD
+183 LKLKFSKTD

-201 SDIENVVEHAAVQK
+201 SDVENVVEHSAVQK
-215 LTEEEYSYSLKIQL
+215 LTEEEHNYSLKIQL

-240 VVVIDGKPF
+240 VIVIDGKPF
-249 KVKSSLVNTPEIEL
+249 EVKSTVMNTPEIEL
-263 FDELNLLQA
+263 FDELTLLQA
-272 VLFAFIGGLILNLMP
+272 VIFAFIGGLILNLMP

-295 KVLSFVALGGKSLS
+295 KVLSFVSMGGESLS
-309 KVRLHSLSFAFGV
+309 RIRLHSLSFAVGV
-322 VLTFLTI
+322 VVTFLTI
-329 ALAIILLKQS
+329 AFAIILLKQS

-350 SPVVVSILALIM
+350 SPVMVSILALIM
-362 FLIGLVLLMDIN
+362 FIIGLVLLMDIN
-374 IGSSLTRLGT
+374 IGTSLTRLG
-384 SPNVNPNYMNS
+384 SKADMNPNYMNS

-443 YLLLTANPGLISSIP
+443 YLLLTAKPGLISSIP

-477 TSLWLVWVFSIQ
+477 TSLWLLWVFSIQ
-489 VNSDQLITLLICFF
+489 VDSDQLISLLICFF
-503 TVSIFMWVYKTFRN
+503 AVSIFMWIYKSFTN
-517 QIIIFGSSLLT
+517 QFIFFGSFLLT

-534 QINNFSTSQETSSRL
+534 QINNFSSSQEISSRL
-549 NDSIDSWYFGI
+549 NDSLDSWYFGI
-560 EEEFQGSQQAYF
+560 EEEYQELQQAYF

-591 SRMKVKEFMAAND
+591 SKMKVKEFMAAND
-604 IKYVVADWTNKDKSI
+604 IKYVVADWTNKDKNI
-619 LDALNKYG
+619 LDALNVYG

-632 LYVYWKP
+632 LYIYWKP

-644 SILPAILSEKIVL
+644 QILPAILTEKIVL
-657 DALKN
+657 DALKK

>member
-1 MIRLNMKKIL
+1 MKKIL
-11 FLLFLFPS
+11 FLIFLFPS

-41 DLKADG
+41 NLKAEG

-67 GDSGGGLEVVWE
+67 GDSGGPLEIVWE
-79 LPNRFKL
+79 LPNQFKL
-86 DQISWPKPEL
+86 DKINWPKPEL

-108 NEVIFPFKVI
+108 NEVIFPFKVS
-118 QNELNTN
+118 QYELNTN
-125 EEIRVSVDFLIC
+125 EEIGVSVDFLIC
-137 ADVCIPEKAYINTS
+137 ADVCIPEKAYIKTS

-161 DFFIEQVPNITLP
+161 DFFIEQVPNVTLP
-174 TEAYLSNNT
+174 TEAYISGNT
-183 LELKFSKTD
+183 LKLKFSKTD

-201 SDIENVVEHAAVQK
+201 SDVENVVEHSAVQK
-215 LTEEEYSYSLKIQL
+215 LTEEEHNYSLKIQL

-240 VVVIDGKPF
+240 VIVIDGKPF
-249 KVKSSLVNTPEIEL
+249 EVKSTVMNTPEIEL
-263 FDELNLLQA
+263 FDELTLLQA
-272 VLFAFIGGLILNLMP
+272 VIFAFIGGLILNLMP

-295 KVLSFVALGGKSLS
+295 KVLSFVSMGGESLS
-309 KVRLHSLSFAFGV
+309 RIRLHSLSFAVGV
-322 VLTFLTI
+322 VVTFLTI
-329 ALAIILLKQS
+329 AFAIILLKQS
-339 GSVLGWGFQLQ
+339 GSILGWGFQLQ
-350 SPVVVSILALIM
+350 SPVMVSILALIM
-362 FLIGLVLLMDIN
+362 FIIGLVLLMDIN
-374 IGSSLTRLGT
+374 IGTSLTRLG
-384 SPNVNPNYMNS
+384 SKADMNPNYMNS

-443 YLLLTANPGLISSIP
+443 YLLLTAKPGLISSIP

-477 TSLWLVWVFSIQ
+477 TSLWLLWVFSIQ
-489 VNSDQLITLLICFF
+489 VDSDQLISLLICFF
-503 TVSIFMWVYKTFRN
+503 AVSIFMWIYKSFTN
-517 QIIIFGSSLLT
+517 QFIFFGSFLLT

-534 QINNFSTSQETSSRL
+534 QINNFSSSQEISSRL
-549 NDSIDSWYFGI
+549 NDSLYSWYFGI
-560 EEEFQGSQQAYF
+560 EEEYQELQQAYF

-604 IKYVVADWTNKDKSI
+604 IKYVVADWTNKDKNI
-619 LDALNKYG
+619 LDALNVYG

-644 SILPAILSEKIVL
+644 QILPAILTEKIVL
-657 DALKN
+657 DTLKK

>member
-1 MIRLNMKKIL
+1 MKKIL
-11 FLLFLFPS
+11 FLIFLFPS

-41 DLKADG
+41 DLKAEG

-67 GDSGGGLEVVWE
+67 GDSGGPLEIVWE
-79 LPNRFKL
+79 LPNQFKL
-86 DQISWPKPEL
+86 DKINWPKPEL

-108 NEVIFPFKVI
+108 NEVIFPFKVS
-118 QNELNTN
+118 QYELNTN
-125 EEIRVSVDFLIC
+125 EEIGVSVDFLIC
-137 ADVCIPEKAYINTS
+137 ADVCIPEKAYIKTS

-161 DFFIEQVPNITLP
+161 DFFIEQVPNVTLP
-174 TEAYLSNNT
+174 TEAYISGNT
-183 LELKFSKTD
+183 LKLKFSKTD

-201 SDIENVVEHAAVQK
+201 SDVENVVEHSAVQN
-215 LTEEEYSYSLKIQL
+215 LTEEEYNYSLKIQL
-229 FDSSKLSEISG
+229 FNNSKLSEISG
-240 VVVIDGKPF
+240 IIVIDGTPF
-249 KVKSSLVNTPEIEL
+249 EVKSTVVNAPEIEL
-263 FDELNLLQA
+263 FDELTLLQA
-272 VLFAFIGGLILNLMP
+272 VIFAFIGGLILNLMP

-295 KVLSFVALGGKSLS
+295 KVLSFVSMGGESLS
-309 KVRLHSLSFAFGV
+309 KIRLHSLSFAFGV
-322 VLTFLTI
+322 VVTFFII

-339 GSVLGWGFQLQ
+339 GSMLGWGFQLQ

-362 FLIGLVLLMDIN
+362 FLIGLILLMDIN
-374 IGSSLTRLGT
+374 IGASLTRLGST
-384 SPNVNPNYMNS
+384 GDENPNYMNS
-395 FSTGVLAVIVASP
+395 FSTGALAVIVASP

-423 QPAIITLPV
+423 QPAIITFPV
-432 FLSLALGFAFP
+432 FLSLALGFSLP
-443 YLLLTANPGLISSIP
+443 YLILTANPGLISSLP
-458 KPGKWMETLKEFFA
+458 KPGKWMETLREFFA

-489 VNSDQLITLLICFF
+489 VDSDQLISLLICFF
-503 TVSIFMWVYKTFRN
+503 AISIFMWIYKTFKN
-517 QIIIFGSSLLT
+517 LIIIFGLSILT

-534 QINNFSTSQETSSRL
+534 QISNYSTSQETPSKL
-549 NDSIDSWYFGI
+549 NNSMSSWYLGI
-560 EEEFQGSQQAYF
+560 EEEFQEMQQAYF

-591 SRMKVKEFMAAND
+591 SRMKVKEFMAANE
-604 IKYVVADWTNKDKSI
+604 IRYVVADWTNKDKDI
-619 LDALNKYG
+619 LNALNVYG

-632 LYVYWKP
+632 LYVFWKP

-644 SILPAILSEKIVL
+644 RILPAILTEKIVL
-657 DALKN
+657 DALKK

>member
-1 MIRLNMKKIL
+1 MKKIL
-11 FLLFLFPS
+11 FLIFLFPS

-41 DLKADG
+41 DLKAEG

-67 GDSGGGLEVVWE
+67 GDSGGPLEIVWE
-79 LPNRFKL
+79 LPNQFKL
-86 DQISWPKPEL
+86 DKINWPKPEL

-108 NEVIFPFKVI
+108 NEVIFPFKVS
-118 QNELNTN
+118 QYELNTN
-125 EEIRVSVDFLIC
+125 EEIGVSVDFLIC
-137 ADVCIPEKAYINTS
+137 ADVCIPEKAYIKTS

-161 DFFIEQVPNITLP
+161 DFFIEQVPNVTLP
-174 TEAYLSNNT
+174 TEAYISGNT
-183 LELKFSKTD
+183 LKLKFSKTD

-201 SDIENVVEHAAVQK
+201 SDVENVVEHSAVQK
-215 LTEEEYSYSLKIQL
+215 LKEEEHNYSLKIQL
-229 FDSSKLSEISG
+229 FDNSKLSEISG
-240 VVVIDGKPF
+240 IIVIDGKPF
-249 KVKSSLVNTPEIEL
+249 EVKSTVVNAPEIEL
-263 FDELNLLQA
+263 FDELTLLQA
-272 VLFAFIGGLILNLMP
+272 VIFAFIGGLILNLMP

-295 KVLSFVALGGKSLS
+295 KVLSFVSMGGESLS
-309 KVRLHSLSFAFGV
+309 RIRLHSLSFAVGV
-322 VLTFLTI
+322 VVTFLTI

-339 GSVLGWGFQLQ
+339 GSILGWGFQLQ
-350 SPVVVSILALIM
+350 SPVMVSILALIM
-362 FLIGLVLLMDIN
+362 FIIGLVLLMDIN
-374 IGSSLTRLGT
+374 IGASLTRLG
-384 SPNVNPNYMNS
+384 SKADMNPNYMNS

-443 YLLLTANPGLISSIP
+443 YLLLTAKPGLISSIP

-477 TSLWLVWVFSIQ
+477 TSLWLLWVFSIQ
-489 VNSDQLITLLICFF
+489 VDSDQLISLLICYFA
-503 TVSIFMWVYKTFRN
+503 VSIFMWIYKSFTN
-517 QIIIFGSSLLT
+517 QFIFFGSFLLT

-534 QINNFSTSQETSSRL
+534 QINNFSSSQEISSRL
-549 NDSIDSWYFGI
+549 NDSLDSWYFGI
-560 EEEFQGSQQAYF
+560 EEEYQELQQAYF

-604 IKYVVADWTNKDKSI
+604 IKYVVADWTNKDKNI
-619 LDALNKYG
+619 LDALNIYG

-644 SILPAILSEKIVL
+644 QILPAILTEKIVL
-657 DALKN
+657 DALKK

>member
-1 MIRLNMKKIL
+1 MKKIL
-11 FLLFLFPS
+11 FLIFLFPS

-41 DLKADG
+41 DLKAEG

-67 GDSGGGLEVVWE
+67 GDSGGPLEIVWE
-79 LPNRFKL
+79 LPNQFKL
-86 DQISWPKPEL
+86 DKINWPKPEL

-108 NEVIFPFKVI
+108 NEVIFPFKVS
-118 QNELNTN
+118 QYELNTN
-125 EEIRVSVDFLIC
+125 EEIGVSVDFLIC
-137 ADVCIPEKAYINTS
+137 ADVCIPEKAYIKTS

-161 DFFIEQVPNITLP
+161 DFFIEQVPNVTLP
-174 TEAYLSNNT
+174 TEAYISGNT
-183 LELKFSKTD
+183 LKLKFSKTD

-201 SDIENVVEHAAVQK
+201 SDVENVVEHSAVQK
-215 LTEEEYSYSLKIQL
+215 LTEEEHNYSLKIQL

-240 VVVIDGKPF
+240 VIVIDGKPF
-249 KVKSSLVNTPEIEL
+249 EVKSTVMNTPEIEL
-263 FDELNLLQA
+263 FDELTLLQA
-272 VLFAFIGGLILNLMP
+272 VIFAFIGGLILNLMP

-295 KVLSFVALGGKSLS
+295 KVLSFVSMGGESLS
-309 KVRLHSLSFAFGV
+309 RIRLHSLSFAVGV
-322 VLTFLTI
+322 VVTFLTI
-329 ALAIILLKQS
+329 AFAIILLKQS

-350 SPVVVSILALIM
+350 SPVMVSILALIM
-362 FLIGLVLLMDIN
+362 FIIGLVLLMDIN
-374 IGSSLTRLGT
+374 IGTSLTRLG
-384 SPNVNPNYMNS
+384 SKADMNPNYMNS

-443 YLLLTANPGLISSIP
+443 YLLLTAKPGLISSIP

-477 TSLWLVWVFSIQ
+477 TSLWLLWVFSIQ
-489 VNSDQLITLLICFF
+489 VDSDQLISLLICFF
-503 TVSIFMWVYKTFRN
+503 AVSIFMWIYKSFTN
-517 QIIIFGSSLLT
+517 QFIFFGSFLLT

-534 QINNFSTSQETSSRL
+534 QINNFSSSQEISSRL
-549 NDSIDSWYFGI
+549 NDSLDSWYFGI
-560 EEEFQGSQQAYF
+560 EEEYQELQQAYF

-591 SRMKVKEFMAAND
+591 SKMKVKEFMAAND
-604 IKYVVADWTNKDKSI
+604 IKYVVADWTNKDKNI
-619 LDALNKYG
+619 LDALNVYG

-644 SILPAILSEKIVL
+644 QILPAILTEKIVL
-657 DALKN
+657 DALKK